1 MSDNIEKKALGA
13 ITADERQGWTGIAFI
28 WIGVMICVPMLM
40 VGALMIAGM
49 TLGTV
54 ILVTAIGF
62 AICCAVM
69 IFTGLQGT
77 DLGLPAVMCASKAFG
92 NAGARIVVSLVLA
105 IAQFGWFGVQTAACG
120 LAFSELMR
128 IAFAVDFPFWLSA
141 LIWGIV
147 MLSTAVTGFKFMK
160 ILNYIAV
167 PALVIFC
174 VYGVI
179 SAISTYGANNLFA
192 YQPPQAIPVL
202 SGISIM
208 IGLFAVGT
216 VINADFTRYAKSRGD
231 TIKASLLGVLPAA
244 ILMIAVGAIMA
255 LVAGQYDITKVFAS
269 MGLPVIGM
277 IVLILATWTTNTGN
291 AYTAGLAVM
300 RLFNIKD
307 EKRPLVTAI
316 CGGLGTI
323 LAMVGVMGLFE
334 QFLGLL
340 GAAIPPIAG
349 VMLADYWIF
358 GKGKKENWKQ
368 VSGFNWIGIIS
379 WLAASVIALTVTI
392 FSKALDAI
400 VIAVVLYSALNLLF
414 GKTVLAGMRMRE
426 AAVQESSGEVKEA

>member
-1 MSDNIEKKALGA
+1 MSDNIEKKAMA
-13 ITADERQGWTGIAFI
+13 RIEASERQGWGGIAFI

-40 VGALMIAGM
+40 VGALMIGGM

-69 IFTGLQGT
+69 ILTGIQGT

-92 NAGARIVVSLVLA
+92 NSGARIVVSLVLA
-105 IAQFGWFGVQTAACG
+105 LAQFGWFGVQTAACG
-120 LAFSELMR
+120 LAFSELMK
-128 IAFAVDFPFWLSA
+128 IAFAIDFPFWLSA

-147 MLSTAVTGFKFMK
+147 MLTTAVYGIKFMK

-179 SAISTYGANNLFA
+179 SAITTFGADKLLA

-269 MGLPVIGM
+269 MGLPLIGM

-291 AYTAGLAVM
+291 AYTAGLAVI

-307 EKRPLVTAI
+307 EKTPAGYRYLWRAWNRTCHVRRHGILRAIPGFPGRGHTAYRRRDARRLLDI
-316 CGGLGTI
+316 WQRKKRKLENRI
-323 LAMVGVMGLFE
+323 RLQLDRHY
-334 QFLGLL
+334 FLG
-340 GAAIPPIAG
+340 GSYVYSIVCNHIQQG
-349 VMLADYWIF
+349 F
-358 GKGKKENWKQ
+358 GCDRNCNRRLQRTQYSFWKDC
-368 VSGFNWIGIIS
+368 IGR
-379 WLAASVIALTVTI
+379 
-392 FSKALDAI
+392 KRR
-400 VIAVVLYSALNLLF
+400 YSACQT
-414 GKTVLAGMRMRE
+414 GK
-426 AAVQESSGEVKEA
+426 